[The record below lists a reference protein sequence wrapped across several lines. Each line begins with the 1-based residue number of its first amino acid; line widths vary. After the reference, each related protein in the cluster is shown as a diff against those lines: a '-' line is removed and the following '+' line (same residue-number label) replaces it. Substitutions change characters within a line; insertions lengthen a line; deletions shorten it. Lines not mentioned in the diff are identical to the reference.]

1 MVQMVFVLSVVRY
14 SKKMENSKGGMPL
27 TIDEDILEIEEISPK
42 EYNVH
47 TINSI
52 KRLYPN
58 LRQQSK
64 AP

>member
-1 MVQMVFVLSVVRY
+1 MVQMVFVLSVVEY
-14 SKKMENSKGGMPL
+14 LEKMEDFKGGMPL
-27 TIDEDILEIEEISPK
+27 TIDEDILEIEAISTK

-47 TINSI
+47 MINSI

>member
-1 MVQMVFVLSVVRY
+1 MVQMVFVQNVERCLE
-14 SKKMENSKGGMPL
+14 KMEDSKGGMPL

-47 TINSI
+47 TINSV